1 MYEKTI
7 EPVAIMHTG
16 FGEKFGIPRQS
27 GLVPEAAGRIIF
39 EPKYRNPDALRGIE
53 EFTHLWIIWGF
64 SENRVE
70 KFTPLVTTQAW
81 RPGKERRFCHTFAV
95 SPKRHGTI
103 LCKA

>member
-27 GLVPEAAGRIIF
+27 GLVPEAAGQIIF
-39 EPKYRNPDALRGIE
+39 EPKYQNPDALRGIE

-64 SENRVE
+64 SETR
-70 KFTPLVTTQAW
+70 W
-81 RPGKERRFCHTFAV
+81 RNSHRSSHHPGLEAGKREVFLPHVRRFAQTAWDY
-95 SPKRHGTI
+95 P
-103 LCKA
+103 L